1 MTETDKLAAIEAIRQ
16 VKARYFRSVDSGDG
30 ALASTFLAEDCVLD
44 YTGCCTDPVTG
55 IDHFPEMNAVIR
67 GRAGWLS
74 DAFRSSGIVTA
85 HQGHQSEIEITSETT
100 ATGSWAFTDRFFFP
114 PGGPVSRFEGYGHYH
129 ETYEKV
135 DGAWLLKTTR
145 VTRIKIE
152 VA

>member
-1 MTETDKLAAIEAIRQ
+1 MTETEKLAAIEAIKQ
-16 VKARYFRSVDSGDG
+16 VKARYLRSVDSGDQ

-44 YTGCCTDPVTG
+44 YHGCCTDPVGG

-74 DAFRSSGIVTA
+74 DAFKSSGIVTA
-85 HQGHQSEIEITSETT
+85 HQGHQSEITITSDST
-100 ATGSWAFTDRFFFP
+100 ATGLWAFTDRFFLP
-114 PGGPVSRFEGYGHYH
+114 PGGRFTRFEGYGHYH

-152 VA
+152 VR

>member
-1 MTETDKLAAIEAIRQ
+1 MTETEKLAAIEAIKQ
-16 VKARYFRSVDSGDG
+16 VKARYFRSVDSGDQ

-44 YTGCCTDPVTG
+44 YHGCCTDPVSG

-74 DAFRSSGIVTA
+74 DAFKSSGIVTA
-85 HQGHQSEIEITSETT
+85 HQGHQSEITITSDST
-100 ATGSWAFTDRFFFP
+100 ATGLWAFTDRFFLP
-114 PGGPVSRFEGYGHYH
+114 PGGRFTRFEGYGHYH

-152 VA
+152 VR